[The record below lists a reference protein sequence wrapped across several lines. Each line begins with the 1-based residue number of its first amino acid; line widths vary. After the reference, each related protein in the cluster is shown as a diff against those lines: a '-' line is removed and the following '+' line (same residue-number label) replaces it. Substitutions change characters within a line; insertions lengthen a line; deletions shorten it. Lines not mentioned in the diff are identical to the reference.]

1 MKRLIFRVPARPTT
15 SSGGWRLLVPIL
27 LLSALPVAA
36 REATPNLDLAR
47 QLNQAFVDVAAK
59 VSPSVVVITVVQKPA
74 PATSATNEDSSD
86 EDSFDNLPPGFW
98 RRFHEQFKRRP
109 EQTYGKGSGLILRE
123 DGYILTNGHV
133 VEDADSIEVRLQDGR
148 MLKGTVR
155 GVDPQSD
162 LAVIKVDSRGLPA
175 ARLGDSSQVRVGEFT
190 IAIGAPF
197 SLDYSVTFGHVSAK
211 GRSRIIEGPE
221 GASMDQDF
229 IQTDALINPGNSGG
243 PLVNIEGEVIGINTL
258 IEGLHSGIGF
268 AIPSNLAREVS
279 DELIARGKFTRPW
292 LGVAIQGFRDDPD
305 LRELIKGVD
314 DGVVVSRIM
323 PDGPA
328 AKSDLRPSDIITA
341 VDGSRVTTAQ
351 QLRNA
356 IRNKKIGQPVT
367 LDVFRK
373 GKSLQVKISPAEWIE
388 PIATVAK
395 DKATPPPEANSA
407 TLGVTIQALTKELA
421 AQFGVDAAEGVLV
434 AAVEKDSPA
443 ARKGI
448 KAGDVI
454 TSINQQQTDTP
465 KQFREALKKVDVK
478 KGVLVN
484 LVSNH
489 SARFEI
495 VKSE

>member
-1 MKRLIFRVPARPTT
+1 MISVL
-15 SSGGWRLLVPIL
+15 LLVGW
-27 LLSALPVAA
+27 PVLG
-36 REATPNLDLAR
+36 REATGTLDLAR

-74 PATSATNEDSSD
+74 AATSGTNDDSAD
-86 EDSFDNLPPGFW
+86 GDSFDNFPPGFW
-98 RRFHEQFKRRP
+98 RRFHEQLRRRP
-109 EQTYGKGSGLILRE
+109 EQIFGRGSGLILRE
-123 DGYILTNGHV
+123 DGYILTNAHV

-148 MLKGTVR
+148 TLKASVR

-162 LAVIKVDSRGLPA
+162 LAVIKVETHGLPA
-175 ARLGDSSQVRVGEFT
+175 AKLGDSSQARVGEFT

-197 SLDYSVTFGHVSAK
+197 NLDYSVTFGHLSAK
-211 GRSRIIEGPE
+211 GRSRIIDGPE

-279 DELIARGKFTRPW
+279 EQLIARGKFTRPW
-292 LGVAIQGFRDDPD
+292 LGVAIQGFREDPD
-305 LRELIKGVD
+305 LREVLKGVD

-328 AKSDLRPSDIITA
+328 AKSDLKPSDVITA
-341 VDGSRVTTAQ
+341 VDGSRVSTAQ

-356 IRNKKIGQPVT
+356 IRGKKIGQPVT
-367 LDVFRK
+367 LDVVRK
-373 GKSLQVKISPAEWIE
+373 GKPIQVKVSLAEWVE
-388 PIATVAK
+388 PAVSVAK
-395 DKATPPPEANSA
+395 TKTTPAPQADTTA
-407 TLGVTIQALTKELA
+407 VGVSVQALTPELA
-421 AQFGVDAAEGVLV
+421 AQFGADAGEGVLV
-434 AAVEKDSPA
+434 ASVEKDSPA
-443 ARKGI
+443 ARRGI

-454 TSINQQQTDTP
+454 TSVNQQQTDTP
-465 KQFREALKKVDVK
+465 KQFREALKKADLK

-484 LVSNH
+484 LVSDH

-495 VKSE
+495 LKSE